1 MDRSELDHHLKHE
14 HQVSPFTKYIK
25 EVVYGGNDGIVTT
38 FAVVAGFSG
47 ANIGDSALNISIIT
61 VVLFGLANLFADGA
75 AMGLGNYLS
84 IRSDQK
90 LYRSVYQKELLE
102 TQRSRSFE
110 IEETELLFQEQGF
123 EEDDAKALTTIVSKN
138 TDFWVRF
145 MVQHECDM
153 DNPENDSALFS
164 GIATFV
170 SFLAFGF
177 IPLIPYFVTV
187 DVSGAF
193 VSSIGCTAVALTL
206 LGLFRAYF
214 TKDSYII
221 SVIETLLIGGTA
233 AGLAYFVG
241 FLFKV

>member
-102 TQRSRSFE
+102 TQRSHSFE

-123 EEDDAKALTTIVSKN
+123 EEADAKALTTIVSKN

-145 MVQHECDM
+145 MVQYECDM

>member
-123 EEDDAKALTTIVSKN
+123 EEEDAKALTTIVSKN

-145 MVQHECDM
+145 MVQYECDM

-164 GIATFV
+164 GFATFL

-193 VSSIGCTAVALTL
+193 VSSIGCTAIALTL